1 MIVNPLFS
9 NILSAKW
16 LIEPIFAESQGA
28 MLASMLNKSMAYE
41 DREPEEDS
49 AYAIAPGAVT
59 KGVRYSYWRGFDNAP
74 HGSVAVVRVNGTMMK
89 YDQACGPIGTETIAQ
104 IIKEADAHE
113 NIGAIVLHID
123 SPGGTVDG
131 TEVLGS
137 AIKATEKPIIS
148 YVDGM
153 MCSAALWAGVCS
165 DEIIAST
172 DTDEIGSVGVL
183 LSFADVQPY
192 WEKAGIKFHTIIAS
206 KSPEK
211 VKVWEDLRAGKYDE
225 YRKSH
230 LDPIDEKFMS
240 HVRAMRPNVTDDHL
254 NGKVFFAKDVMG
266 VFVDAIGTLQD
277 AIEKAKSLSVTNG
290 EETPV
295 VENDDTDESANNP
308 NSNNMKQYANL
319 NRALGVES
327 LEALDGF
334 ASLSEEQLAAL
345 DASIALGNTATS
357 NLEAEVAAHATTKT
371 ELSTAQA
378 TIATQVTE
386 IAGLKGESAGKPPV
400 AKTKSDDEAKGGADG
415 PVAKGEDLS
424 ADIDAVRNE
433 YF

>member
-16 LIEPIFAESQGA
+16 LIEPVFAESQGA
-28 MLASMLNKSMAYE
+28 MLASMLNKSMSYE
-41 DREPEEDS
+41 DREPEEDA

-74 HGSVAVVRVNGTMMK
+74 HGSVAVVRINGTMMK
-89 YDQACGPIGTETIAQ
+89 YDQACGPIGTETISQ

-113 NIGAIVLHID
+113 NISAIVLHID

-131 TEVLGS
+131 TEVLGA
-137 AIKATEKPIIS
+137 AIKATEKPIVS
-148 YVDGM
+148 FVDGM

-165 DEIIAST
+165 DQIIAST
-172 DTDEIGSVGVL
+172 DTDEVGSVGVL

-240 HVRAMRPNVTDDHL
+240 HVRAMRPSVTEDHL

-266 VFVDAIGTLQD
+266 VFVDSIGTLQD
-277 AIEKAKSLSVTNG
+277 AIEKAKSLSGSTA
-290 EETPV
+290 
-295 VENDDTDESANNP
+295 DEPPTQQNSIVNS

-319 NRALGVES
+319 NMALGVES
-327 LEALDGF
+327 LESLDGF
-334 ASLSEEQLAAL
+334 ASLSEEQLSAL
-345 DASIALGNTATS
+345 DAAIATGNTATS
-357 NLEAEVAAHATTKT
+357 NLEAEVAAHAATKT
-371 ELSTAQA
+371 ELSTAQG

-386 IAGLKGESAGKPPV
+386 IASLKADPAGAAPV
-400 AKTKSDDEAKGGADG
+400 ARTKNDDEPKGGSAG
-415 PVAKGEDLS
+415 PVAKGVSLS
-424 ADIDAVRNE
+424 DDIEAVAKA
-433 YF
+433 YFE